1 MMINIASFLGGM
13 GLGIVLPGVLAR
25 VSELSNVKKGISFV
39 GFVAAAQGLGGI
51 TSSFMYQFLLN
62 ITGQENGRFTL
73 LLASIGL
80 IILAI
85 AWIAVTTFRK
95 EKDSRTTE
103 IPNTTHII

>member
-1 MMINIASFLGGM
+1 
-13 GLGIVLPGVLAR
+13 
-25 VSELSNVKKGISFV
+25 V

-85 AWIAVTTFRK
+85 AWTAVTTFRK
-95 EKDSRTTE
+95 EKDSRTPET
-103 IPNTTHII
+103 PNTTHII